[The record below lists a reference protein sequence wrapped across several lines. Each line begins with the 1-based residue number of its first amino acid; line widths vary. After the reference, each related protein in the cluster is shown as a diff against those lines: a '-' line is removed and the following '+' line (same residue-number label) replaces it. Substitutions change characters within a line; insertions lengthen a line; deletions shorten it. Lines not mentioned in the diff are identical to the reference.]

1 MFKKTVVSP
10 TVFFAFNSK
19 IAICVF
25 IKYFSLSKLYY
36 VRNFVK
42 ILDKAGGGLIIDVR
56 RKKEMRRDGNQ
67 REQMSKLRGGFGYG

>member
-1 MFKKTVVSP
+1 MFKKTVTSP
-10 TVFFAFNSK
+10 TVFLRFYSKLQFVCLFN
-19 IAICVF
+19 IL
-25 IKYFSLSKLYY
+25 SLSKHYY

-67 REQMSKLRGGFGYG
+67 REQM

>member
-42 ILDKAGGGLIIDVR
+42 ILDKAGGDL
-56 RKKEMRRDGNQ
+56 
-67 REQMSKLRGGFGYG
+67 